1 MSRYLNLVGEFVKR
15 DLKKQ
20 YSGSILG
27 VAWVFLNPFFQI
39 AIYTTIFG
47 SFFKSRPFVHQTEVP
62 YILFLCTALI
72 PWNLFNG
79 TIMRCVSSFHE
90 HAEYLK
96 KLDLAKHLFLV
107 YPMVSS
113 LVPFA
118 MLFVMLLV
126 LFFAFGSPVSTL
138 GILVYLFAY
147 FLLMLFLFG
156 LALALSP
163 INIFIR
169 DVSHF
174 LPYVLQALFW
184 ATPITYDISVLPP
197 WALEVLKFNPL
208 YYFIDAFRTSML
220 GNPVVALTHHI
231 PYCVGLASVSC
242 IVGFYVYKSLSDWVT
257 DEL

>member
-47 SFFKSRPFVHQTEVP
+47 SFFKARPYVHQAEVP

-113 LVPFA
+113 LVPFV
-118 MLFVMLLV
+118 MLLVMLLV
-126 LFFAFGSPVSTL
+126 LFLAFGAPISFL
-138 GILVYLFAY
+138 GVLVYILIY
-147 FLLMLFLFG
+147 FLLMGFLFG

-174 LPYVLQALFW
+174 LPYFLQALFW
-184 ATPITYDISVLPP
+184 ATPITYDVSVLPP
-197 WALEVLKFNPL
+197 WALNLLKFNPI
-208 YYFIDAFRTSML
+208 YYFIDGFRASML
-220 GNPVVALTHHI
+220 GNPVSALTYNL
-231 PYCVGLASVSC
+231 PYCIAISGVTC
-242 IVGFYVYKSLSDWVT
+242 FVGFYVYKSLNGWVT